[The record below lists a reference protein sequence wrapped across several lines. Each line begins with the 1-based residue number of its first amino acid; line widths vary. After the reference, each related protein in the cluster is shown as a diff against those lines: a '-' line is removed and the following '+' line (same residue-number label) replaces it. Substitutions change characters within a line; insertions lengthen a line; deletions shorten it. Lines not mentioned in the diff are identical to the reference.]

1 MPQGLDLI
9 LMVVVM
15 FGLMYLLVLRPAQ
28 RKMREQMSTQSSV
41 GEGTRVVL
49 TSGFFGTVRHAGD
62 MQLVVEIAP
71 DVLVT
76 VMRQA
81 VLRVVNADEEEFAV
95 EAAEE
100 DVDVVEPVPTPA
112 EPAPA
117 TDPSDVGR
125 TNENKDI

>member
-1 MPQGLDLI
+1 MAQGLDLI

-28 RKMREQMSTQSSV
+28 RKMREQMTTQSAV

-62 MQLVVEIAP
+62 TQLVVEIAP

-81 VLRVVNADEEEFAV
+81 VLRVVTADEEEFSV
-95 EAAEE
+95 EAAGEE
-100 DVDVVEPVPTPA
+100 VDGIEPGPAQA
-112 EPAPA
+112 EPASM